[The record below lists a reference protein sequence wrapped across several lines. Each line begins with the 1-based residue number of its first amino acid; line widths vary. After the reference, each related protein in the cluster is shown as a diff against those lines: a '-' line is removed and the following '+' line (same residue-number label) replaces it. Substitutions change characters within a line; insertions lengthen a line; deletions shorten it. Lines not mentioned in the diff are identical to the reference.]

1 MYIGQTGQKNGEN
14 IENTIY
20 GREYIITETIQK
32 QVCERLSAS
41 IECQGEQHFTSVE
54 HFGGENNYEKVIL
67 NDLKKKKLCEEN
79 GIKLLYYTNYK
90 CEESKNMIF
99 DKYKILELL

>member
-1 MYIGQTGQKNGEN
+1 MNGEN
-14 IENTIY
+14 IYVFKNIKNTIY
-20 GREYIITETIQK
+20 GREYIITEAIQK

-41 IECQGEQHFTSVE
+41 
-54 HFGGENNYEKVIL
+54 Y
-67 NDLKKKKLCEEN
+67 
-79 GIKLLYYTNYK
+79 YK